1 MLSNTLFDRGAEY
14 DQMLMQGL
22 RFSGENYE
30 YFLQGRIQRMLADLT
45 GSRQPK
51 RILDFGCGIGH
62 ATKHLA
68 DLFPDAEVVGMD
80 TAESALDYARATME
94 GRNARFTSSL
104 ESLDIGYFDLCYT
117 NGTFHHIDPALRQSI
132 VKHIRQVLRPGG
144 LFAFFENNPW
154 NPGTRWVMHNI
165 PFDRDA
171 IPLPPPEAK
180 RLLASSGF
188 EECQPATFLFYF
200 PRQLAP
206 LRKLEPSLARLP
218 FGAQYYLLAQSC

>member
-22 RFSGENYE
+22 RFSGENHE
-30 YFLQGRIQRMLADLT
+30 YFLRGRIHRMLADLD
-45 GSRQPK
+45 SSYRPR

-62 ATKHLA
+62 ATQYLTE
-68 DLFPDAEVVGMD
+68 LFPDAEVIGMD
-80 TAESALDYARATME
+80 TSEPALEYARGALS

-104 ESLDIGYFDLCYT
+104 ETLPDAHFDLCYT
-117 NGTFHHIDPALRQSI
+117 NGTFHHIEPSLRIPVVNQ
-132 VKHIRQVLRPGG
+132 IRRVLSPKG

-154 NPGTRWVMHNI
+154 NPGTRLVMRSI

-171 IPLPPPEAK
+171 VPLPPPEAK
-180 RLLASSGF
+180 GLLGRCGF
-188 EECQPATFLFYF
+188 TQCQPATFLFYF

-206 LRKLEPSLARLP
+206 LRRLEPALARIPL
-218 FGAQYYLLAQSC
+218 GAQYYLLARS